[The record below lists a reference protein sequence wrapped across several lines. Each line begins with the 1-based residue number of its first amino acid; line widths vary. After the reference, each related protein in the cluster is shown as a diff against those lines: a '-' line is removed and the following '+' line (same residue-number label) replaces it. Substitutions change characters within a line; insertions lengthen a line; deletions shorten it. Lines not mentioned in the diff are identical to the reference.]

1 VIENPGLTLT
11 VLASTN
17 VSIPFTNWTSLGG
30 ATEISAGL
38 YQFTDPQ
45 ATNSP
50 QRYYQIRS
58 P

>member
-1 VIENPGLTLT
+1 

-17 VSIPFTNWTSLGG
+17 VALPFAQWSILGAPVESTPG
-30 ATEISAGL
+30 T

-50 QRYYQIRS
+50 QRFYRVTS